1 MTTAD
6 WFNTPNGLAVPP
18 ARPGPRRDTGSPDIL
33 REAHG
38 ILSQAYSEFREH
50 VELRENIGGFGD
62 GSSLGARSW
71 NAEGS
76 FGEQGFSA
84 GAAEEVLRS
93 LAEYLTTIQGGF
105 YGSQYGYGYGSS
117 SLQVGDVVKQISSLI
132 WVFPEYNPLI
142 KQMCVVRSLYVFGQ
156 GFEVRGESK
165 RKKKARIRLLQEARL
180 QKEID
185 AQVNAQI
192 SSTPDPGDETGAMNG
207 NGSNGSNGG
216 GPDMARNALF
226 QKYGATG
233 QGSSQPKGRREQMRE
248 EIEVA
253 ERAGPMNLYMLMES
267 YAERYEVDV
276 DELINRWS
284 SAAPSAN
291 FLESVIQ
298 ARANVLGQPVEE
310 LVEAYSGAGGGQQG
324 ARMSTGSQY
333 RLLGSDKESPI
344 AECVRELWEDA
355 CNMDRFCSVESAQ
368 RADQQKMIEG
378 NLPIVMRSKGKGKTP
393 ELMVWPTYAL
403 NSVIHD
409 DLSDG
414 TGAPL
419 GYMVNVGSTQ
429 GEAGTRSGQVVYPD
443 MVSDNV
449 PRLRMVM
456 DRHGRDYE
464 GYEID
469 ENYRVLHLKEWGPVW
484 RGFGLPGIMASLNS
498 ASRYMSYTAEW
509 VVMQRIWRTYAL
521 LITGQGNN
529 RQLNQIQSNYA
540 NRLNGLFSGA
550 VGTETNSATGLSGV
564 APMAQAAISG
574 MNPAGIGGTRIE
586 PLRTAGSTDPP
597 AMGRE
602 IRLLG
607 EMGVGLPDNM
617 FSDTNVGTMSR
628 ADVLERNTHLQF
640 LSAQQGYARAF
651 KVISRC
657 AVKFR
662 LGDES
667 LDDVDIVV
675 TWPAMVTPSTIE
687 QAGTILQM
695 FQGNLIPHKLAVEE
709 ALKLLKRE
717 DMHEHMQILFPRDED
732 GMEFYQDMQMA
743 MMPGPGQMGGPA
755 GGPSPG
761 GDPNNP
767 LAAVESLLLDNEW
780 LGRDLIYG

>member
-6 WFNTPNGLAVPP
+6 WLNTPGGLAVPP
-18 ARPGPRRDTGSPDIL
+18 ARPQRARNAGDQDIL
-33 REAHG
+33 REAHS
-38 ILSQAYSEFREH
+38 ILSQAHSEFREA
-50 VELRENIGGFGD
+50 VELRENLGD
-62 GSSLGARSW
+62 GSSLGAGQW
-71 NAEGS
+71 NLEGRL
-76 FGEQGFSA
+76 GEQGFSA

-165 RKKKARIRLLQEARL
+165 RKKKQRIRALQEARL

-185 AQVNAQI
+185 AEVNAQI
-192 SSTPDPGDETGAMNG
+192 ANTPSPGDETGGMNG

-216 GPDMARNALF
+216 GNGTARNALF

-233 QGSSQPKGRREQMRE
+233 RASSQPKGRQEQMRE
-248 EIEVA
+248 EIAVA
-253 ERAGPMNLYMLMES
+253 ERAGPMNLYLLMES

-276 DELINRWS
+276 DELIHRWS
-284 SAAPSAN
+284 DAAPSEQ
-291 FLESVIQ
+291 FLESVMQ
-298 ARANVLGQPVEE
+298 ARANALSQPLEE
-310 LVEAYSGAGGGQQG
+310 LIEAYSGAGGGQQG
-324 ARMSTGSQY
+324 ARMASGSQY

-344 AECVRELWEDA
+344 AECVRELWEDP
-355 CNMDRFCSVESAQ
+355 CNMDRLCSVESAQ

-378 NLPIVMRSKGKGKTP
+378 NLPIVMRDKGKDKCP
-393 ELMVWPTYAL
+393 ELMVWPTYAI
-403 NSVIHD
+403 NSIVFD

-414 TGAPL
+414 TGTPL
-419 GYMVNVGSTQ
+419 GYVVNVGSTK

-449 PRLRMVM
+449 ARLRAVM
-456 DRHGRDYE
+456 DRHGGE
-464 GYEID
+464 MAGFEID
-469 ENYRVLHLKEWGPVW
+469 ETYRVLHLKEWGPVW

-498 ASRYMSYTAEW
+498 ASRYMSFTAEW

-529 RQLNQIQSNYA
+529 KQLNQIQSNYA
-540 NRLNGLFSGA
+540 NRLNGLFNGA

-574 MNPAGIGGTRIE
+574 MNPAGMGGTRIE

-662 LGDES
+662 LGEDY
-667 LDDVDIVV
+667 LKDTDVIV

-687 QAGTILQM
+687 QAGTILQL

-717 DMHEHMQILFPRDED
+717 DMHEYMQILFPRDED
-732 GMEFYQDMQMA
+732 GIEFYEDMQTA
-743 MMPGPGQMGGPA
+743 MLPGPGGMGGPG

-780 LGRDLIYG
+780 LGLDPIMG